1 MTDSVLMEVDNDP
14 QVGEKRKADKG
25 KAPLSAAD
33 ESKKNQM
40 WVEKY
45 RPSRLADVAAHK
57 DIIDTISRL
66 TTEDKLPHLL
76 LYGPPGTGKTS
87 TILAVARELY
97 GASFAQM
104 VLELNASDGTRL
116 AREGPRG
123 RTSDGIARRL
133 LPVISDLA
141 FKFSRI
147 SRLTRTALP
156 LFVFSHRNANLRLD
170 RGIDVVRN
178 EIQSFAS
185 TMRFGSKGFKLII
198 LDECDSMTKDAQFA
212 LRRIIEKY
220 TKHTRFCL
228 IGNYVSKVIPALQSR
243 CTRFRFAPLGPEAVR
258 ERVEHVVRCEQLD
271 ITGAGVDA
279 VRDLG
284 AGDMR
289 RTLNILQSSFLAAG
303 DRGAID
309 ADDVYAVT
317 GQPRPADVEAIAGML
332 LNLPFTQA
340 VEQVSA
346 TKTARGLALADICK
360 LLCEYVFRLHMPPA
374 ARADL
379 VSDLADVEHRLAYVT
394 HERLQLLALVGAFSK
409 AKEAIVDAAV

>member
-1 MTDSVLMEVDNDP
+1 MTDSALMEVDNDP
-14 QVGEKRKADKG
+14 AVGEKRKADKG
-25 KAPLSAAD
+25 KAPMSVAD
-33 ESKKNQM
+33 EAKKNQM

-104 VLELNASDGTRL
+104 VLELNASDGTHGTH
-116 AREGPRG
+116 EGPRG
-123 RTSDGIARRL
+123 RSSDGIARTSHPRFE
-133 LPVISDLA
+133 IFQDGT

-147 SRLTRTALP
+147 SRLTRLLP
-156 LFVFSHRNANLRLD
+156 FLTRNTPNTD

-243 CTRFRFAPLGPEAVR
+243 CTRFRFAPLGPESVR
-258 ERVEHVVRCEQLD
+258 ERIAHVVQSEHLD
-271 ITGAGVDA
+271 ITSAGVDA

-289 RTLNILQSSFLAAG
+289 RTLNILQSSFLAKAG
-303 DRGAID
+303 AGAID
-309 ADDVYAVT
+309 ADDVYATT
-317 GQPRPADVEAIAGML
+317 GQPRPADIEAIAGVL
-332 LNLPFTQA
+332 LNQPFKEA

-346 TKTARGLALADICK
+346 TKTARGLALGDICK

-394 HERLQLLALVGAFSK
+394 HERLQLLALVGAFSR
-409 AKEAIVDAAV
+409 AKEAIVQAAQ

>member
-116 AREGPRG
+116 AREGRRG

-156 LFVFSHRNANLRLD
+156 PFLFVFSHPKRQPPFRSRHRRRAQRDPVLRLHD
-170 RGIDVVRN
+170 AFRQQGLQADHPGRVR
-178 EIQSFAS
+178 QHDQG
-185 TMRFGSKGFKLII
+185 R
-198 LDECDSMTKDAQFA
+198 
-212 LRRIIEKY
+212 
-220 TKHTRFCL
+220 
-228 IGNYVSKVIPALQSR
+228 
-243 CTRFRFAPLGPEAVR
+243 AVR
-258 ERVEHVVRCEQLD
+258 V
-271 ITGAGVDA
+271 
-279 VRDLG
+279 
-284 AGDMR
+284 
-289 RTLNILQSSFLAAG
+289 AA
-303 DRGAID
+303 D
-309 ADDVYAVT
+309 
-317 GQPRPADVEAIAGML
+317 
-332 LNLPFTQA
+332 
-340 VEQVSA
+340 
-346 TKTARGLALADICK
+346 
-360 LLCEYVFRLHMPPA
+360 
-374 ARADL
+374 
-379 VSDLADVEHRLAYVT
+379 HREV
-394 HERLQLLALVGAFSK
+394 H
-409 AKEAIVDAAV
+409 

>member
-1 MTDSVLMEVDNDP
+1 MQTHVF
-14 QVGEKRKADKG
+14 
-25 KAPLSAAD
+25 
-33 ESKKNQM
+33 
-40 WVEKY
+40 
-45 RPSRLADVAAHK
+45 PS
-57 DIIDTISRL
+57 
-66 TTEDKLPHLL
+66 
-76 LYGPPGTGKTS
+76 PP
-87 TILAVARELY
+87 
-97 GASFAQM
+97 
-104 VLELNASDGTRL
+104 
-116 AREGPRG
+116 
-123 RTSDGIARRL
+123 RT
-133 LPVISDLA
+133 
-141 FKFSRI
+141 
-147 SRLTRTALP
+147 
-156 LFVFSHRNANLRLD
+156 D

-271 ITGAGVDA
+271 ITAAGVDA

-309 ADDVYAVT
+309 ADDVYAAMREGEANRST
-317 GQPRPADVEAIAGML
+317 GATAMNARTSRTVCVRLNRATLRDPSRSRSCTEALGLDSSQLHSPPLSGGASETTFSPTLGLPCASEDADASVLPAPE
-332 LNLPFTQA
+332 N
-340 VEQVSA
+340 A
-346 TKTARGLALADICK
+346 TYLG
-360 LLCEYVFRLHMPPA
+360 
-374 ARADL
+374 
-379 VSDLADVEHRLAYVT
+379 S
-394 HERLQLLALVGAFSK
+394 GGGS
-409 AKEAIVDAAV
+409 

>member
-1 MTDSVLMEVDNDP
+1 M
-14 QVGEKRKADKG
+14 
-25 KAPLSAAD
+25 
-33 ESKKNQM
+33 
-40 WVEKY
+40 
-45 RPSRLADVAAHK
+45 
-57 DIIDTISRL
+57 
-66 TTEDKLPHLL
+66 
-76 LYGPPGTGKTS
+76 
-87 TILAVARELY
+87 
-97 GASFAQM
+97 
-104 VLELNASDGTRL
+104 
-116 AREGPRG
+116 
-123 RTSDGIARRL
+123 
-133 LPVISDLA
+133 
-141 FKFSRI
+141 
-147 SRLTRTALP
+147 
-156 LFVFSHRNANLRLD
+156 
-170 RGIDVVRN
+170 RN

-228 IGNYVSKVIPALQSR
+228 IGNYVSKVIPVQSR

-258 ERVEHVVRCEQLD
+258 ERIEHVVRCEKLD
-271 ITGAGVDA
+271 ITSAGVDA

-289 RTLNILQSSFLAAG
+289 RTLNILQSSFLAKSG
-303 DRGAID
+303 GAVD

-332 LNLPFTQA
+332 LNLPFREA

-409 AKEAIVDAAV
+409 AKEAIVEAAV